1 MRDDH
6 MKETICLVKKEIE
19 KKAQR
24 NRLSFW
30 QFLKIQI
37 RFIGWK
43 IWIMQMILRTRF
55 RWK

>member
-37 RFIGWK
+37 RFI
-43 IWIMQMILRTRF
+43 
-55 RWK
+55 